1 MAQLEQQRTPK
12 APLARFVM
20 IKLALGVLA
29 TVSLTPAFAS
39 IQSEA
44 KLNHI
49 ALSRAVDVHDCS
61 VESAKWGNGV
71 LAKRANYHLRSL
83 HGQAW
88 RAVRIARRS

>member
-12 APLARFVM
+12 APLARSVM
-20 IKLALGVLA
+20 ITLALGALA

-49 ALSRAVDVHDCS
+49 AVSRAVDVHDCS
-61 VESAKWGNGV
+61 VESAKWGMVSWQSAQIIIYGV
-71 LAKRANYHLRSL
+71 CMAG
-83 HGQAW
+83 HGE
-88 RAVRIARRS
+88 RFE